1 MGPRGRPKGESR
13 QALPE
18 KSPMSRRHHPS
29 SGPRHRLRRGLAL
42 AVDGHAARVERRW
55 RPPVVLALVATIP
68 AFYAELLEAQAPPVA
83 MVAYLLAAVVVAAAL
98 LHTAARCVRPGRHLQ
113 LNWADGLLVL
123 GLVVAAALPA
133 SQESPASLMLRLG
146 VSVLTLVRMLWAMQG
161 LITRGGVTYLLL
173 LSLGVLGLCGAGFWW
188 LEPRTPTFADGLWLA
203 FTTAATVGYGD
214 VVPTTPASKLFA
226 VFVVLLGFGVLTM
239 VTAAIAA
246 TWIETEERQIEREIL
261 ADMRYQIDKLH
272 AEIVALRAESR
283 AAALLQA
290 DERERL
296 RQHPP

>member
-1 MGPRGRPKGESR
+1 MTRANTPHG
-13 QALPE
+13 
-18 KSPMSRRHHPS
+18 H
-29 SGPRHRLRRGLAL
+29 RHRHRRGLAL
-42 AVDGHAARVERRW
+42 AVEGRAARVERRW
-55 RPPVVLALVATIP
+55 RPWVVLALVLTIP
-68 AFYAELLEAQAPPVA
+68 AFYAELLSEQAPALPMA
-83 MVAYLLAAVVVAAAL
+83 AYLVAAAALAAAL
-98 LHTAARCVRPGRHLQ
+98 LHTAGASAHPARHVAA
-113 LNWADGLLVL
+113 NWSDLLLVMGLLV
-123 GLVVAAALPA
+123 AAVLPA
-133 SQESPASLMLRLG
+133 SQQSPLSLVLRLG

-214 VVPTTPASKLFA
+214 VVPTTPASKIFA

-246 TWIETEERQIEREIL
+246 TWIESEERQIEREIL
-261 ADMRYQIDKLH
+261 RDMRYQIDKLR

-283 AAALLQA
+283 AAAHLQA
-290 DERERL
+290 EDREQL
-296 RQHPP
+296 RRHPR

>member
-1 MGPRGRPKGESR
+1 M
-13 QALPE
+13 
-18 KSPMSRRHHPS
+18 
-29 SGPRHRLRRGLAL
+29 
-42 AVDGHAARVERRW
+42 DGHALRVERRW
-55 RPPVVLALVATIP
+55 RAPVVLALAGSIP
-68 AFYAELLEAQAPPVA
+68 AFYAELLEAQAPPLA
-83 MVAYLLAAVVVAAAL
+83 MLAYLAAAAL
-98 LHTAARCVRPGRHLQ
+98 VALSLAHTAWRSAKPDRHVLA
-113 LNWADGLLVL
+113 NGADLVLVL
-123 GLVVAAALPA
+123 GLLVAAAMPA
-133 SQESPASLMLRLG
+133 SQESPVSLMLRLA

-214 VVPTTPASKLFA
+214 VVPTTPASKIFA

-261 ADMRYQIDKLH
+261 RDMRYQIDLLR

-283 AAALLQA
+283 AAAHLQA
-290 DERERL
+290 EEREHSKR
-296 RQHPP
+296 